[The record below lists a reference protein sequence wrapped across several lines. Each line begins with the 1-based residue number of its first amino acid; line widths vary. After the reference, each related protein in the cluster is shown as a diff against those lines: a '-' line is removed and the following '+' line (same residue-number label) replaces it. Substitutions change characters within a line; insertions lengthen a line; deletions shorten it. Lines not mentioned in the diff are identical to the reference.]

1 MTHYTYEPNHYK
13 TLESGREVLLGPDD
27 PLPPPFVGIAVH
39 GPVVRSPCRING
51 YGGTMFEPPPKSYE
65 WTVILA
71 TLTKYGH
78 RSAKCR
84 DPKVAELL
92 LEAGV
97 SAIRV

>member
-1 MTHYTYEPNHYK
+1 MRHYTYEPNHFK

-27 PLPPPFVGIAVH
+27 PLPPPFVGSASH

-51 YGGTMFEPPPKSYE
+51 YGGTMFDPPPKSYK
-65 WTVILA
+65 WPVILA
-71 TLTKYGH
+71 TLEKYGH

-92 LEAGV
+92 KEAGV
-97 SAIRV
+97 LAIMV